1 MSSFE
6 NVPARDWEDWVAVTE
21 ATIIDIREPAEW
33 ELGTLP
39 GARLISMG
47 EIPQRMDEF
56 DKDAPL
62 LLVCR
67 SGSRSHQVAVYLA
80 MSGYSRV
87 ANMTGGMKAL
97 GMQD

>member
-6 NVPARDWEDWVAVTE
+6 NVPAQGWEDWVAGTG
-21 ATIIDIREPAEW
+21 ATVIDIREPAEW

-39 GARLISMG
+39 GAKLISMG
-47 EIPQRMDEF
+47 EIPQRMSEF

-67 SGSRSHQVAVYLA
+67 SGSRSHQVAAFLA
-80 MSGYSRV
+80 MSGYTRV

-97 GMQD
+97 GMQA